1 MDYLKNFKINRI
13 IKYLILSDLV
23 FYTGW
28 GLISPIFAIFVVEK
42 IQGGN
47 AFVAGL
53 ASAVYLILMSLLR
66 VPFGMFLDTRP
77 GERDDYWFLTVGLF
91 VAALTSF
98 GFIFAKFPWHVYL
111 LQIIRAI
118 TMAMT
123 LAAWPAIF
131 TRHID
136 KGKEST
142 EWGLDATSVGLGAGI
157 SGAIGGWAV
166 IKFGFNPVFIVVGIV
181 GLIGAG
187 LLLFL
192 KEDIKGVFDHGLRF
206 SLKEIFQKEEKR

>member
-1 MDYLKNFKINRI
+1 MNYLKNFKINRI

-28 GLISPIFAIFVVEK
+28 GLISPIFAIFIVEK
-42 IQGGN
+42 IVGGN

-53 ASAVYLILMSLLR
+53 ATAIYLILMSLLR
-66 VPFGMFLDTRP
+66 VPFGMFLDSRS
-77 GERDDYWFLTVGLF
+77 GEKDDYWFLTIGLF
-91 VAALTSF
+91 IAALTSF
-98 GFIFAKFPWHVYL
+98 GFIFAKLPWHIYL
-111 LQIIRAI
+111 LQTIRAI

-136 KGKEST
+136 KGREST
-142 EWGLDATSVGLGAGI
+142 EWGLDATSVGLGSGI

-166 IKFGFNPVFIVVGIV
+166 MKFGFNLVFIVVGFI
-181 GLIGAG
+181 GLIGAF
-187 LLLFL
+187 LLLAL
-192 KEDIKGVFDHGLRF
+192 KNEIKGVFDHGLRF
-206 SLKEIFQKEEKR
+206 SLKDIFQKEKK

>member
-1 MDYLKNFKINRI
+1 MVNLKINRI
-13 IKYLILSDLV
+13 VKYLILSDLV
-23 FYTGW
+23 FYAGW
-28 GLISPIFAIFVVEK
+28 GLITPIFAIFIVQK

-47 AFVAGL
+47 ALVAGL
-53 ASAVYLILMSLLR
+53 SSAIYLILMSALR
-66 VPFGMFLDTRP
+66 VPFGMFLDSRP
-77 GERDDYWFLTVGLF
+77 SERDDYWFLTVGLF
-91 VAALTSF
+91 ITALLPF
-98 GFIFAKFPWHVYL
+98 GFIFAEFPWHIYC
-111 LQIIRAI
+111 LQVVHAI
-118 TMAMT
+118 AMAMS
-123 LAAWPAIF
+123 LSAWPAIF

-166 IKFGFNPVFIVVGIV
+166 TQFGFNPVFITVGII

-192 KEDIKGVFDHGLRF
+192 KDDIKGVFNHGFRF
-206 SLKEIFQKEEKR
+206 SLKEIFQKEEKT

>member
-1 MDYLKNFKINRI
+1 MKFKFNRI
-13 IKYLILSDLV
+13 VKYLVLSDLV
-23 FYTGW
+23 FYAGW
-28 GLISPIFAIFVVEK
+28 GLISPIFAIFIVEK

-47 AFVAGL
+47 VFVAGL
-53 ASAVYLILMSLLR
+53 SSAVYLILMSLLR
-66 VPFGMFLDTRP
+66 IPFGMFLDSRP
-77 GERDDYWFLTVGLF
+77 SEKEDYWFLTVGLF
-91 VAALTSF
+91 IAALTSF
-98 GFIFAKFPWHVYL
+98 GFVFAKLPWHVYL
-111 LQIIRAI
+111 LQIVRAV

-142 EWGLDATSVGLGAGI
+142 EWGLDATSIGLGAGI

-166 IKFGFNPVFIVVGIV
+166 TKFGFNPVFITIGFV
-181 GLIGAG
+181 GLIGAF

-192 KEDIKGVFDHGLRF
+192 KNEIKGVFDHGFRF
-206 SLKEIFQKEEKR
+206 SLKDIFQKEEK

>member
-1 MDYLKNFKINRI
+1 MKFKFNRI
-13 IKYLILSDLV
+13 VKYLVLSDLV
-23 FYTGW
+23 FYAGW
-28 GLISPIFAIFVVEK
+28 GLISPIFAIFIVEK

-47 AFVAGL
+47 VFVAGL
-53 ASAVYLILMSLLR
+53 SSAVYLILMSLLR
-66 VPFGMFLDTRP
+66 IPFGMFLDSRP
-77 GERDDYWFLTVGLF
+77 SEKEDYWFLTVGLF
-91 VAALTSF
+91 IAALTSF
-98 GFIFAKFPWHVYL
+98 GFVFAKLPWHVYL
-111 LQIIRAI
+111 LQIVRAV

-142 EWGLDATSVGLGAGI
+142 EWGLDATSIGLGAGI

-166 IKFGFNPVFIVVGIV
+166 IKFGFNPVFITIGFV
-181 GLIGAG
+181 GLIGAF

-192 KEDIKGVFDHGLRF
+192 KNEIKGVFDHGFRF
-206 SLKEIFQKEEKR
+206 SLKDIFQKEEK

>member
-1 MDYLKNFKINRI
+1 MKFKINRI
-13 IKYLILSDLV
+13 VKYLILSDLV

-28 GLISPIFAIFVVEK
+28 GLISPIFAIFIVEK
-42 IQGGN
+42 IVGGN
-47 AFVAGL
+47 AFIAGL
-53 ASAVYLILMSLLR
+53 SSAVYLILMSLLR
-66 VPFGMFLDTRP
+66 IPFGMFLDSRP
-77 GERDDYWFLTVGLF
+77 GEKDDYWFLTIGLF
-91 VAALTSF
+91 ITALTSF
-98 GFIFAKFPWHVYL
+98 GFIFAKLPWHVYL
-111 LQIIRAI
+111 VQIVRAV

-166 IKFGFNPVFIVVGIV
+166 IKFGFNLVFSTVGFV
-181 GLIGAG
+181 GLIGAF

-192 KEDIKGVFDHGLRF
+192 KNEIKGVFDHGSRF
-206 SLKEIFQKEEKR
+206 SLKDIFQKEEK

>member
-1 MDYLKNFKINRI
+1 MNLKINRI
-13 IKYLILSDLV
+13 VKYLILSDLA
-23 FYTGW
+23 FYAGW
-28 GLISPIFAIFVVEK
+28 GLISPIFAIFIVEK

-47 AFVAGL
+47 VLVAGL
-53 ASAVYLILMSLLR
+53 SSAVYLILIALLR
-66 VPFGMFLDTRP
+66 VPMGIFLDSKP

-91 VAALTSF
+91 IAALIPF
-98 GFIFAKFPWHVYL
+98 GFIFSRFPWHIYL
-111 LQIIRAI
+111 LQAI
-118 TMAMT
+118 HAIGMAMS
-123 LAAWPAIF
+123 LSAWPAIF

-166 IKFGFNPVFIVVGIV
+166 TKFGFNPVFIAVGII
-181 GLIGAG
+181 GLIGAF

-192 KEDIKGVFDHGLRF
+192 RKEIRGVFDHGFRF
-206 SLKEIFQKEEKR
+206 SFKDIFQKEEK